1 MRPLVSQNTNSTL
14 RLNVGPSRVSKK
26 IDLNVGT
33 YHGAESHI
41 AVSKGSES
49 PNPKSDPLETA
60 IWDAAP
66 WSVPRGPSVEIYYGR
81 PSIVSCG
88 ARLRGATGRK
98 GRVHSFLE
106 AWFWAARLPRIE
118 RSDRPEKSKTCLSYG
133 TSACDWC
140 KKKSNPS

>member
-1 MRPLVSQNTNSTL
+1 MNEARRGGAGFRTATPNAFCAGSYSLL
-14 RLNVGPSRVSKK
+14 RLAQGSMQGSSAPFLGAESSQKQQK
-26 IDLNVGT
+26 IDLDVGT

-81 PSIVSCG
+81 PSIVFDKEAAASATRTLG
-88 ARLRGATGRK
+88 ASLVTQA
-98 GRVHSFLE
+98 
-106 AWFWAARLPRIE
+106 P
-118 RSDRPEKSKTCLSYG
+118 LSL
-133 TSACDWC
+133 SLSPPPA
-140 KKKSNPS
+140 SV